1 MKCERI
7 KQKIDELI
15 FENNE
20 MFAKEDTNHITN
32 CNSCRSY
39 LDESISANS
48 TLEQMKKEPKL
59 HNPDE
64 LTNNILSIIENV
76 DQIPRAKI
84 KNNYKIIRLARRSLA
99 VASVGLILIFG
110 IEQYIVFDKI
120 QKLEDTTSKIANE
133 QINIS
138 YQNVILYNTG
148 MQIESFKEIL
158 NKEPN
163 KQFHRKIK
171 IRIILARLSAL
182 SINEIDNLRIRQLR
196 QAFATMKSN

>member
-1 MKCERI
+1 
-7 KQKIDELI
+7 
-15 FENNE
+15 
-20 MFAKEDTNHITN
+20 
-32 CNSCRSY
+32 
-39 LDESISANS
+39 
-48 TLEQMKKEPKL
+48 MKKEPKL

-138 YQNVILYNTG
+138 FQNVILYNTG

>member
-1 MKCERI
+1 M
-7 KQKIDELI
+7 
-15 FENNE
+15 
-20 MFAKEDTNHITN
+20 
-32 CNSCRSY
+32 
-39 LDESISANS
+39 
-48 TLEQMKKEPKL
+48 
-59 HNPDE
+59 
-64 LTNNILSIIENV
+64 
-76 DQIPRAKI
+76 
-84 KNNYKIIRLARRSLA
+84 
-99 VASVGLILIFG
+99 
-110 IEQYIVFDKI
+110 
-120 QKLEDTTSKIANE
+120 EDTTSKIANE

-138 YQNVILYNTG
+138 FQNVILYNTG